1 MEKLFMISTCVMQR
15 SEKDAVGLHA
25 RFAGQPTALQRASFH
40 LWRVLYLPAPPPPPA
55 LHVLSLP
62 NFSFLFK
69 SKAKKDILKDWVQ
82 IHPTPPCVQTAA
94 TSAWYFN
101 KEKLI

>member
-40 LWRVLYLPAPPPPPA
+40 LWRVLYLPAPPHP
-55 LHVLSLP
+55 HRRST
-62 NFSFLFK
+62 FSVFLTFPFYL
-69 SKAKKDILKDWVQ
+69 KAKPKR
-82 IHPTPPCVQTAA
+82 T
-94 TSAWYFN
+94 F
-101 KEKLI
+101 